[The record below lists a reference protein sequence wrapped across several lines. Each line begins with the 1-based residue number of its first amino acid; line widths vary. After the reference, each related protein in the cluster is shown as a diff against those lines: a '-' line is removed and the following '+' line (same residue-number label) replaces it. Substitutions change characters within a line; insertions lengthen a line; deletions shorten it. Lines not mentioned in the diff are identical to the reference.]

1 MLRQPRHRLFR
12 FFLFATTTA
21 IFLPVSVCGQ
31 RGMLGTDSGDP
42 GTGGNFIIQGTVFL
56 PSGHRVDRP
65 IRVRL
70 YTPTRGA
77 VTTMTDDNGV
87 FSFRR
92 LAPGSYSVVIDAEK
106 DFETVNEPVNIVQ
119 AFRGGSSTENVILVQ
134 IRLKPKIATSAKPE
148 VMNAGLAN
156 VPKHAVE
163 VFNQALELEQKG
175 KPKDAIEKL
184 KQAITEYPD
193 FMLAFNEM
201 GVQYLRLN
209 ELSKADEA
217 LRSALKISPEGAVPL
232 MNHGIVLTHMG
243 KFELAVIELQK
254 ALKQRDQSANG
265 HFYLGQAL
273 ANLGRFSEAEEH
285 LTRALALGGDDVK
298 DAHRF
303 LGAIYLQRGERERG
317 VAELETYLKL
327 APKAKD
333 AEQVRQIVRQNK
345 H

>member
-1 MLRQPRHRLFR
+1 MASLHKISPLI
-12 FFLFATTTA
+12 FLFISLLILSPTS
-21 IFLPVSVCGQ
+21 VSGQ
-31 RGMLGTDSGDP
+31 RGMMGTDSGDP

-56 PSGHRVDRP
+56 PAGHRVDRP

-70 YTPTRGA
+70 FTPTRGTI
-77 VTTMTDDNGV
+77 TTMTDDNGV

-106 DFETVNEPVNIVQ
+106 EFENVNEQVNIVQ
-119 AFRGGSSTENVILVQ
+119 AFRTGSSTENVILVQ
-134 IRLKPKIATSAKPE
+134 IRLKAKAGTSFKPE
-148 VMNAGLAN
+148 VMNAELAN
-156 VPKHAVE
+156 VPKTAVQLY
-163 VFNQALELEQKG
+163 NQALELGQGG

-184 KQAITEYPD
+184 KQAITEYPN

-201 GVQYLRLN
+201 GIEYLKLN
-209 ELSKADEA
+209 ELGKAEEA
-217 LRSALKISPEGAVPL
+217 LRNALKISPDSPIPL

-243 KFELAVIELQK
+243 KFELAVNELQK
-254 ALKQRDQSANG
+254 ALNQRDQSANG

-273 ANLGRFSEAEEH
+273 ANLGRFGEAEEH
-285 LTRALALGGDDVK
+285 LTRAIALGGDEVK

-327 APKAKD
+327 APKARD